1 MKLMRVGEKG
11 AEKPALRDGGGVLRD
26 LSGVVADIAGT
37 TLTAGGLQALAKV
50 DPASLPAIAGDPRI
64 GAPVGAIG
72 KVVGVGLNY
81 FDYAEAA
88 GVPVPEEPVM
98 FLKPNSTIAGP
109 NDAVKKPKTARKL
122 DWEVEIGIVI
132 GREGVNIA
140 EADAMDH
147 IAGWV
152 LANDYTERWMQQ
164 ERGGTWDKGKCGDG
178 FTPLGPWLVTK
189 DELDAEALAMWA
201 AVNGTRYQDSS
212 TAKMIRKPAFLVSY
226 LSEFMTLYPGDV
238 IVTGSPAGVGALQK
252 PPLFLNAGDVV
263 TLGIEGLGEQ
273 RQAVIA

>member
-37 TLTAGGLQALAKV
+37 TLTAGGLQALAKI
-50 DPASLPAIAGDPRI
+50 DPAGLPAIAGNLRI
-64 GAPVGAIG
+64 GAPIGAIG